1 MSTFIIVGLLGTFL
15 VAFVAARLARWGIT
29 KPVALIGLGVVSG
42 VFFGQDLGSHLD
54 TGVAERVV
62 EVILAVLLFTDA
74 TEVRGRIFGERARL
88 SARLILLALPLS
100 VVLAVLVGLALFP
113 QFSLATALVLA
124 CVVMPTDLATASS
137 VLTDK
142 RIPARLRHAL
152 NIESGYNDAIVS
164 PLFLIALASAVG
176 AQAKDPNPLVVL
188 EDAVLPFLLAV
199 LVGGVI
205 GSLAGF
211 LALLTLKRGYTTV
224 SAARIG
230 VAALPILAYAV
241 AVSVQGNGFV
251 AAFVAGIAYRILRTR
266 AEPRGQG
273 ISHAELAT
281 VDDLGSFA
289 SSAIWYVLGG
299 VLVLAFETGVDW
311 PVLAYA
317 ALALTLLRM
326 LPVALSLLG
335 SGTSWK
341 DRFVLGLMGPRGPAS
356 IVFGLLAYNALIDD
370 DADILL
376 YTVTVAV
383 IGSAVFHGMFASSVS
398 SAVLEPRRRPR
409 SRI

>member
-1 MSTFIIVGLLGTFL
+1 MIVGLLGTFV
-15 VAFVAARLARWGIT
+15 VAFAATRLTRWGIT

-42 VFFGQDLGSHLD
+42 VFFGRDLGSHLD
-54 TGVAERVV
+54 TGVAERIV

-74 TEVRGRIFGERARL
+74 TEVRGRMFGERAKL

-100 VVLAVLVGLALFP
+100 VVLAVLVGVALFP
-113 QFSLATALVLA
+113 QFTLATALVLA
-124 CVVMPTDLATASS
+124 CVVMPTDLAAASS
-137 VLTDK
+137 VLSDK

-188 EDAVLPFLLAV
+188 EDAVVPFVVAV

-205 GSLAGF
+205 GSVAGVV
-211 LALLTLKRGYTTV
+211 ASWALKRGYTTV

-230 VAALPILAYAV
+230 VAALPILTYAV

-251 AAFVAGIAYRILRTR
+251 AAFVAGIAYRLLRTR
-266 AEPRGQG
+266 AEPEAQG

-311 PVLAYA
+311 PILAYA
-317 ALALTLLRM
+317 VLALTLLRM

-341 DRFVLGLMGPRGPAS
+341 DRFVLGVLGPRGPAS

-370 DADILL
+370 DADLLL
-376 YTVTVAV
+376 YTVTVTV

-398 SAVLEPRRRPR
+398 SAVLEPRRRAR
-409 SRI
+409 SRV